1 MASTATQKGN
11 RGQRMAVDVLKKWTH
26 KKMKSSS
33 QFGMGGFNFDPHK
46 GDILC
51 YTEGHFFPFTVEVKF
66 YKDINFCQLLQP
78 NLKNVMILDFWDQV
92 AGDAKIC
99 KKVPML
105 MMRFNGLPSDFFF
118 VVIETDF
125 WEKVNIFHRA
135 LNIRRTIT
143 FWEMDKGLKL
153 KLIGSDQFFKINY
166 KEVKKVAKEHIKTL
180 YR

>member
-1 MASTATQKGN
+1 MASTATKKGN
-11 RGQRMAVDVLKKWTH
+11 RGQLMARDVLQEWTH

-33 QFGMGGFNFDPHK
+33 QSGMPGYNHDPHK

-51 YTEGHFFPFTVEVKF
+51 NTEGHFFPFTVEVKF
-66 YKDINFCQLLQP
+66 YKEINFCQLLQP
-78 NLKNVMILDFWDQV
+78 NLKNVLILDFWAQV
-92 AGDAKIC
+92 EFDAKKCHKI
-99 KKVPML
+99 PML

-125 WEKVNIFHRA
+125 WEKVNMFRRA

-143 FWEMDKGLKL
+143 FWEMEKGLKL
-153 KLIGSDQFFKINY
+153 KLIGSDQFFKMEY